1 MWNYTHVMSNFYDEN
16 VDEDKISL
24 WLQLFVCMALNRLFF
39 PETPCGT
46 TQFLKRYAHDV
57 RGLGEYTWCDVI

>member
-24 WLQLFVCMALNRLFF
+24 WLQLFVCMALNRLSF

-46 TQFLKRYAHDV
+46 T
-57 RGLGEYTWCDVI
+57 